1 MITNEE
7 LWQSVLAQIQLTISP
22 ANFTTWFK
30 GTNILSFRDGS
41 ITIATPNSFTKE
53 WLEQKYSKQIFKIL
67 HNLTEG
73 IKEVKYLTQKNDLK
87 SLKRPEAFLPEIG
100 QMEFQEF
107 KADRETNLNPRYT
120 FDNFVVG
127 PFNELPQAAGWAVSQ

>member
-87 SLKRPEAFLPEIG
+87 SLNSWNSIWPISGRNASGLF
-100 QMEFQEF
+100 
-107 KADRETNLNPRYT
+107 
-120 FDNFVVG
+120 
-127 PFNELPQAAGWAVSQ
+127 